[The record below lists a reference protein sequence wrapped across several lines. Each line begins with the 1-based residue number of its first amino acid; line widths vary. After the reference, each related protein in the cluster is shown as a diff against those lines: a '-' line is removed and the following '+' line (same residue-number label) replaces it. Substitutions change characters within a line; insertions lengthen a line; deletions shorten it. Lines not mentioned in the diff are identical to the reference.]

1 MKIFIAMLM
10 LLAPL
15 AAHGQLLKC
24 VGKDG
29 KVEYAAQCPPGTTPQ
44 QTGIKSTSGGPSS
57 PAPAAKSDKGKSDK
71 PKTTAD
77 LEADFKKRQA
87 EQSESQAKQEKEA
100 AEKAQRQRACEEAR
114 SYLASL
120 EAGTRITRFD
130 AKTGE
135 RVVLE
140 DAERGQQL
148 ARARE
153 SVQTNC
159 K

>member
-1 MKIFIAMLM
+1 MRIFISMMM

-29 KVEYAAQCPPGTTPQ
+29 KVEYAAQCPPGTKPQ
-44 QTGIKSTSGGPSS
+44 QTGIKSAPGGPPPLKSS
-57 PAPAAKSDKGKSDK
+57 QKSAAE
-71 PKTTAD
+71 
-77 LEADFKKRQA
+77 LEADFKKRQT
-87 EQSESQAKQEKEA
+87 EQAESQAKQEKEA

-114 SYLASL
+114 NYLAGL
-120 EAGTRITRFD
+120 ESGARVTKID
-130 AKTGE
+130 PKTGE
-135 RVVLE
+135 RLFLE
-140 DAERGQQL
+140 DAGRAQEL

-153 SVQTNC
+153 SVQANC